1 MYLNFLYNVSL
12 CYLFFDIVECLYNK
26 IKHFINLKNNNI
38 HNNIYLYLNETTNKW
53 KNNKID
59 NIELI
64 SDILLLYNKYNIIPQ
79 LNDVNNY
86 KNENNNEND
95 KHMKYYILG
104 WYMYQN
110 LKNNENNENN
120 QNSENEL

>member
-1 MYLNFLYNVSL
+1 MYLNFLYNISL
-12 CYLFFDIVECLYNK
+12 CYLFFDIVESLYNK
-26 IKHFINLKNNNI
+26 IKHFTNLKNNNI

-59 NIELI
+59 NIELV

-86 KNENNNEND
+86 KNENKNEND

-110 LKNNENNENN
+110 LKNNENN